1 MHGICIEL
9 SEKKISDMRKRIL
22 LVVVSLLVG
31 SLVFANAVASVVSVP
46 TIVIPVDTLKNKAK
60 QLTAS
65 QKITDVVS
73 AKIATDSWSVNKV
86 EIGSDLT
93 KGIEFSNPYPNP
105 ANDKTGIN
113 FQLPSPN
120 SEARVMLRNLLGSV
134 VKEITVRGA
143 ENKFIINTSDLNNG
157 LYFYSVMFENRIL
170 FTKKLIVKH

>member
-1 MHGICIEL
+1 LHGICTEL
-9 SEKKISDMRKRIL
+9 SEKKIYNMKKRIL

-60 QLTAS
+60 QLTTS
-65 QKITDVVS
+65 QKITDAVS
-73 AKIATDSWSVNKV
+73 AKISTDSWSTNKV
-86 EIGSDLT
+86 EIGSDLI
-93 KGIEFSNPYPNP
+93 KGIQFSNPFPNP
-105 ANDKTGIN
+105 ANDKTSIN
-113 FQLPSPN
+113 FQLPSN

-134 VKEITVRGA
+134 VKEITVRGV
-143 ENKFIINTSDLNNG
+143 ETRFYINTADLNNG

>member
-1 MHGICIEL
+1 M
-9 SEKKISDMRKRIL
+9 KKRIL

-31 SLVFANAVASVVSVP
+31 SLVFANTIASVVSVP
-46 TIVIPVDTLKNKAK
+46 SIVIPVDTLKNKAK
-60 QLTAS
+60 QLTTS
-65 QKITDVVS
+65 QKITDAVS
-73 AKIATDSWSVNKV
+73 GKISTDTWRVNKV
-86 EIGSDLT
+86 EIGSDMT

-105 ANDKTGIN
+105 ANEKTGIN

-134 VKEITVRGA
+134 VKEITVRGI
-143 ENKFIINTSDLNNG
+143 ENKFFINTSDLNNG